1 MDMAKKKDRPIGQ
14 AQHRVSQVYQKGFGY
29 RDQQGKWWI
38 SALDI
43 SKQEEMQR
51 ENRMKTVQLSIK
63 KATVAHGEFD
73 MFGMPDIEQSF
84 LEDVFGKM
92 ESMYPA
98 ILKQIAETGTMTDNY
113 RARILE
119 YMASLLVRSKRFRRL
134 MKEIIDSPDGRAYV
148 RTLCL
153 WVESDK
159 DKDNITNAA
168 FLLAPEQRLNFV
180 CGQMMHYLAMT
191 LGTFEFRIIETP
203 DHHGFATCDD
213 PVVVWT
219 IDRPHTILS
228 VETEVFFPLSREYA
242 LHLSHPSAKHANNP
256 LLRNLPH
263 SVVSKGTE
271 EIRHIFRTMTRI
283 AADQYVFFTRKVE
296 IDEPLEVDE
305 GQAA

>member
-1 MDMAKKKDRPIGQ
+1 MEMTKKKERPIGQ
-14 AQHRVSQVYQKGFGY
+14 AQHRVSQVYQKGYGY

-43 SKQEEMQR
+43 SKQEEMQA
-51 ENRMKTVQLSIK
+51 ENRMRTVQLSIK

-98 ILKQIAETGTMTDNY
+98 ILKQIAETETMTDDY

-134 MKEIIDSPDGRAYV
+134 MQEIIDSPDGRAYV
-148 RTLCL
+148 RKLCQ

-159 DKDNITNAA
+159 DKDNIANAA

-191 LGTFEFRIIETP
+191 LGTFEFRIIERP
-203 DHHGFATCDD
+203 DEHGWDTCDD

-228 VETEVFFPLSREYA
+228 VETEVFFPLSRDYA
-242 LHLSHPSAKHANNP
+242 LHLCHPFAKHANNP
-256 LLRNLPH
+256 LLRSLPH
-263 SVVSKGTE
+263 SVVTKGTE
-271 EIRHIFRTMTRI
+271 DIRHVFRTMTRI
-283 AADQYVFFTRKVE
+283 GADQHIFFSGNVE
-296 IDEPLEVDE
+296 FDEPIELGEE
-305 GQAA
+305 RA